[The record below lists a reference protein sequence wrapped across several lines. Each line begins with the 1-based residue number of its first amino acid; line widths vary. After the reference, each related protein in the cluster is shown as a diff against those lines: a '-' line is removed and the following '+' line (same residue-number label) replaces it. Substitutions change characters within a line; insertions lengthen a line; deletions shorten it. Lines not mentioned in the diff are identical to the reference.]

1 MSSGLSDLAAYQSPA
16 ATSPCNFFVSMGC
29 LFSLSCGKCSSVWME
44 CGCHSRWTTTLSDRP
59 IITVYSTVADIHSA
73 LQIASGQVRSGS
85 PYCVPFF
92 SRRKR
97 SMHFSILHFWVDG
110 SLMPSKM
117 WLDIC
122 YCYHGLESMTRFL
135 YFLVILNEE
144 SKSRIWISFFSEPP
158 FIIRQA
164 DVQSYQF
171 LLAELRARLA
181 YQLQNKLNFWL
192 NYAHRDSKTLAWSL
206 ISLTICGP
214 QPSPRM
220 LLTTWSINNLFLHG
234 LGLTNCWL
242 QVP

>member
-1 MSSGLSDLAAYQSPA
+1 M
-16 ATSPCNFFVSMGC
+16 FVRVDGVRVSFSVDHYLIWSANNNC
-29 LFSLSCGKCSSVWME
+29 LQYCSRYTFRFANCKW
-44 CGCHSRWTTTLSDRP
+44 
-59 IITVYSTVADIHSA
+59 
-73 LQIASGQVRSGS
+73 SGQVRVTLLC
-85 PYCVPFF
+85 PLF

-164 DVQSYQF
+164 EVQSYQF
-171 LLAELRARLA
+171 PLAELRARLA

-192 NYAHRDSKTLAWSL
+192 NYVHRDSKTLAWSL

-214 QPSPRM
+214 QPSPHM
-220 LLTTWSINNLFLHG
+220 LVTTWSINNLFLHG